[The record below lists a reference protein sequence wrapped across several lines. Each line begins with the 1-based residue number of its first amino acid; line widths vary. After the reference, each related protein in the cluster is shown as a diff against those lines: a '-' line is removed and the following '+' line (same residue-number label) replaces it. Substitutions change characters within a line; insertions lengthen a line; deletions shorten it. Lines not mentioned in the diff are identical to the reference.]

1 MVRAPRGH
9 HSAQHPRLP
18 SDVRGGPAVVSGP
31 APDRRFPGGAR
42 APASARPWV
51 RVRRS
56 GARRRG
62 PLCGESVNR
71 CGPHKGR
78 SPHPLGSRERT
89 RVWAKQLPRPGR
101 SPHVAFVGDCLRR
114 PTPHPWLGL
123 LETPCGVQRRARP
136 SSALLGPPRPSSPL
150 LTPLCGPG
158 SPRRRA
164 MLWTW
169 GDVGHVSEGR
179 DPIADS
185 RVSERRLPGD
195 GPHPHTLVH
204 PYRAFDAHSS
214 AAKVPERTWDPL
226 TVGVHRIAPLPV
238 KDVRVYEVSRS
249 HAPFGDG
256 PKTCGVARGP
266 SSHGLTAASL
276 SRRRGTGL
284 SAGIGGGP

>member
-136 SSALLGPPRPSSPL
+136 SSALLGPPHPSSP
-150 LTPLCGPG
+150 PCAVPGRPEGALCFGRG
-158 SPRRRA
+158 GTLAMCQREGTRSP
-164 MLWTW
+164 
-169 GDVGHVSEGR
+169 
-179 DPIADS
+179 
-185 RVSERRLPGD
+185 
-195 GPHPHTLVH
+195 TLGF
-204 PYRAFDAHSS
+204 RNGA
-214 AAKVPERTWDPL
+214 
-226 TVGVHRIAPLPV
+226 
-238 KDVRVYEVSRS
+238 
-249 HAPFGDG
+249 
-256 PKTCGVARGP
+256 C
-266 SSHGLTAASL
+266 
-276 SRRRGTGL
+276 RGTARTPIPWFIHIEPLMRTAQPQKSPKGH
-284 SAGIGGGP
+284 GTR